1 MTDSEEWARARD
13 RDILR
18 QIEQERQQHEAITYP
33 YGEPEARFRSRANQP
48 VVALD
53 IDGTLGDYHSH
64 FLWFATHWFG
74 REFPDPREVNPGI
87 RLSTFMGIS
96 HREYREC
103 KLAYRQG
110 GLKRFM
116 PAYPGADR
124 LTNRIRG
131 AGAQVWI
138 CTSRPY
144 LRLDNIDP
152 DTREWLRRNR
162 IEYDAVIW
170 EGIDEEHPTKYHDLV
185 EQVGLPRIVAV
196 VEDLPEQIA
205 DAHKEGIHQVYM
217 MDQPYNR
224 EPATPDA
231 IWITSLEDLWSGLDI
246 DIDVWKDL
254 NAV

>member
-1 MTDSEEWARARD
+1 MTDSGEWAQARE
-13 RDILR
+13 RDIAR
-18 QIEQERQQHEAITYP
+18 EMRIEHEAITYP
-33 YGEPEARFRSRANQP
+33 YGRPEERFRSRANKP

-53 IDGTLGDYHSH
+53 IDGTLGDYHAH
-64 FLWFATHWFG
+64 FLWFATHYFG
-74 REFPDPREVNPGI
+74 REFPDPRKINPGL
-87 RLSTFMGIS
+87 RLSVFMGIS
-96 HREYREC
+96 HAEYREC

-124 LTNRIRG
+124 LTRRVRA
-131 AGAQVWI
+131 AGADLWI

-152 DTREWLRRNR
+152 DTREWLRRNN

-170 EGIDEEHPTKYHDLV
+170 EGIDEDYLSKYTDLTA
-185 EQVGLPRIVAV
+185 QVGVDRIVAV
-196 VEDLPEQIA
+196 VDDLPAQIS
-205 DAHKEGIHQVYM
+205 DARRNGISQVYM

-231 IWITSLEDLWSGLDI
+231 IRITDLDDLCSKIVLDI
-246 DIDVWKDL
+246 EIWKGWQ
-254 NAV
+254 

>member
-1 MTDSEEWARARD
+1 MENVEGG
-13 RDILR
+13 IF
-18 QIEQERQQHEAITYP
+18 EYP
-33 YGEPEARFRSRANQP
+33 AEVKFRSRGDAP

-53 IDGTLGDYHSH
+53 IDGTLGNYHAH

-116 PAYPGADR
+116 PAYEGADR
-124 LTNRIRG
+124 LTRRIQK

-152 DTREWLRRNR
+152 DTREWLRRNDVR
-162 IEYDAVIW
+162 YDAVIW
-170 EGIDEEHPTKYHDLV
+170 EGIDEDYPTKYADLV
-185 EQVGLPRIVAV
+185 SQVGIRRIVAV

-205 DAHKEGIHQVYM
+205 DAHKQGIHQVYM

-224 EPATPDA
+224 EPASPDA
-231 IWITSLEDLWSGLDI
+231 IRISNLDDLWSGLDI

-254 NAV
+254 NAI

>member
-1 MTDSEEWARARD
+1 MENVEPNAAEWA
-13 RDILR
+13 LN
-18 QIEQERQQHEAITYP
+18 TP
-33 YGEPEARFRSRANQP
+33 TFRSRAGQP

-53 IDGTLGDYHSH
+53 IDGTMGDYHSH

-96 HREYREC
+96 HREYRDC

-116 PAYPGADR
+116 PAYDGAG
-124 LTNRIRG
+124 RITRMIQK

-152 DTREWLRRNR
+152 DTREWLRRNDIR
-162 IEYDAVIW
+162 YDAVIW
-170 EGIDEEHPTKYHDLV
+170 EGIDEDYPTKYADLV
-185 EQVGLPRIVAV
+185 SQVGLGRIVAV

-205 DAHKEGIHQVYM
+205 DAHRNGIRNVYM

-231 IWITSLEDLWSGLDI
+231 TRITNLIDLWGWLQMDI
-246 DIDVWKDL
+246 EKWKDV
-254 NAV
+254 NNG